1 MKNKM
6 FTSSAHT
13 PQPSAL
19 SPRPSAFG
27 RAIFSSFF
35 IFHFSFLLLLSLLVS
50 CKMERPKG
58 GEETIQTGDL
68 LFISLPADYDLDDK
82 SYVATSDV
90 LNHIHVAILEVDDD
104 GVYVI
109 DATFKYGTHRH
120 PLDTLLRQYTL
131 RDGTLPHM
139 EVKRLV
145 EGPQVNESTCQQ
157 AIEKTKAY
165 LGMGYDTAFAPAND
179 ALYCSELVSLCY
191 LDGDGRPLF
200 PLGEIDL
207 RTIPPTPSGEGQ
219 GVARPDEAAIPR
231 YWTQLCASA
240 GIPLPHGTGI
250 MPADIYRS
258 PLLRSVAVS
267 IP

>member
-1 MKNKM
+1 MVRDCKSLYSKRPDCK
-6 FTSSAHT
+6 SARTKTAHK
-13 PQPSAL
+13 
-19 SPRPSAFG
+19 
-27 RAIFSSFF
+27 AIYSSFF
-35 IFHFSFLLLLSLLVS
+35 ILHFSFIFFLLA
-50 CKMERPKG
+50 CTPK
-58 GEETIQTGDL
+58 EEKIQTGDL
-68 LFISLPADYDLDDK
+68 LFISLPADYDLDNK

-90 LNHIHVAILEVDDD
+90 LNHIHIAILEVDDD
-104 GVYVI
+104 DVYVI

-120 PLDTLLRQYTL
+120 PLDTLLRQFTL
-131 RDGTLPHM
+131 RDGTLPRM

-145 EGPQVNESTCQQ
+145 EGPQAGVSTSRQ
-157 AIEKTKAY
+157 AIEKAKTY

-191 LDGDGRPLF
+191 LDSNGRPLF

-207 RTIPPTPSGEGQ
+207 RTNPESGS
-219 GVARPDEAAIPR
+219 EATIPR

-258 PLLRSVAVS
+258 TLLRTVNVT